1 MAVNGERR
9 QHSTVATQSLMLMNS
24 QFLLD
29 QAARFAARLETDAG
43 PDRIAQVHRAWQLAL
58 QRPPTAA
65 ELTEAL
71 DFLEKQLAHLASLP
85 QPPADEKAKKDEKT
99 KSEPKPTPERQ
110 ALTNLCQALLSAN
123 EFLYVE

>member
-1 MAVNGERR
+1 
-9 QHSTVATQSLMLMNS
+9 VATQSLMLMNS

-43 PDRIAQVHRAWQLAL
+43 PDRTAQVRRAWQLAF

-65 ELTEAL
+65 EQTEAL
-71 DFLEKQLAHLASLP
+71 AFVERQLAYLASLP
-85 QPPADEKAKKDEKT
+85 PPPADDKAKKDDKA
-99 KSEPKPTPERQ
+99 KAEPKPTPERQ

-123 EFLYVE
+123 EFLYVD